1 MLRPFP
7 FETPIAP
14 EALIDRRE
22 ELHRLSQAAAERV
35 HVRLAG
41 PRRFG
46 KTSLLLA
53 HAAGLQGA
61 GWRTVH
67 VDMYG
72 VTSLAEVCVR
82 IATSYS
88 RLRDSRLR
96 AHLDSL
102 GGRLGLSLTP
112 AGPGITLGPRQRIP
126 SPEATQT
133 AAAELL
139 DLPLTLH
146 ERDQIPTLVVFDE
159 FQDLLSAGSGLD
171 GLLRSH
177 VQYHGDAAVYI
188 YAGSQ
193 PSLMRKLFS
202 DRERPLYGQA
212 EPLELGPLPA
222 DEVLV
227 ELSERFEEL
236 GEDPRGAL
244 APLVGVAAGHPQ
256 RTMLLAHLLHRELAA
271 RDVGTTTLSEGAE
284 VEDIALA
291 DAVVRRALSMTH
303 EAHQAR
309 VGPDVGREEGR
320 ARGAGRRRLADGHHD
335 RAPLRDLAGH
345 PAERAARPRPRGAAR
360 HAGRGAVGLGPV
372 AVRRPAA
379 RAVGAQ
385 QGPAPVAGPT
395 PAGSIFGLAG
405 VTQGHVRP
413 ADIGMSASSA
423 AHDGRPP
430 TWHLTVSG
438 SRSRA
443 WAARPSWTGRAR

>member
-1 MLRPFP
+1 MLHGFLYTHAYACSMSSVLRPFP

-14 EALIDRRE
+14 DALIDRRE
-22 ELHRLSQAAAERV
+22 ELMRLSQAAAERV

-53 HAAGLQGA
+53 HAAGLRET

-67 VDMYG
+67 VDLYG

-102 GGRLGLSLTP
+102 GYRLGISLTA
-112 AGPGITLGPRQRIP
+112 AGPGITLGPRQRVTT
-126 SPEATQT
+126 PEATQT

-146 ERDQIPTLVVFDE
+146 ERDGIPTMVVLDE

-177 VQYHGDAAVYI
+177 VQYHGDAAVYV

-222 DEVLV
+222 DDVLV
-227 ELSERFEEL
+227 ELSERFDEL
-236 GEDPRGAL
+236 DEDPRGAL
-244 APLVGVAAGHPQ
+244 APLVGTAAGHPQ

-271 RDVGTTTLSEGAE
+271 RAVGTTTLPEGGD
-284 VEDIALA
+284 VEGIALA
-291 DAVVRRALSMTH
+291 DAVVCRALAMTN
-303 EAHQAR
+303 EAHQA
-309 VGPDVGREEGR
+309 VWDQMSSGKKAVLV
-320 ARGAGRRRLADGHHD
+320 ALADGD
-335 RAPLRDLAGH
+335 SPTGTTTARRLETSRATLQSALRELAREGQHVTRDGDPAIGWGPWRYVDPLLELWVR
-345 PAERAARPRPRGAAR
+345 
-360 HAGRGAVGLGPV
+360 GRG
-372 AVRRPAA
+372 RP
-379 RAVGAQ
+379 
-385 QGPAPVAGPT
+385 
-395 PAGSIFGLAG
+395 F
-405 VTQGHVRP
+405 
-413 ADIGMSASSA
+413 
-423 AHDGRPP
+423 
-430 TWHLTVSG
+430 
-438 SRSRA
+438 
-443 WAARPSWTGRAR
+443 

>member
-53 HAAGLQGA
+53 HAAGLEGA

-102 GGRLGLSLTP
+102 GSRLGLSLTP

-271 RDVGTTTLSEGAE
+271 REVGTTTLSEGAE
-284 VEDIALA
+284 VEEIALA
-291 DAVVRRALSMTH
+291 DAVVRRALSMTQ
-303 EAHQAR
+303 EAHQA
-309 VGPDVGREEGR
+309 VWDQMSGGKKAVL
-320 ARGAGRRRLADGHHD
+320 AALADGD
-335 RAPLRDLAGH
+335 SPTGTTTARRFETSRATLQSALRDLAREGQH
-345 PAERAARPRPRGAAR
+345 VTRDESPSGW
-360 HAGRGAVGLGPV
+360 GPWRYV
-372 AVRRPAA
+372 DPLLELWVRSR
-379 RAVGAQ
+379 
-385 QGPAPVAGPT
+385 
-395 PAGSIFGLAG
+395 
-405 VTQGHVRP
+405 
-413 ADIGMSASSA
+413 
-423 AHDGRPP
+423 GRP
-430 TWHLTVSG
+430 L
-438 SRSRA
+438 
-443 WAARPSWTGRAR
+443 

>member
-1 MLRPFP
+1 MVNHMLRPFP

-14 EALIDRRE
+14 DALIDRRD

-53 HAAGLQGA
+53 HAAGLQGT

-67 VDMYG
+67 VDLYG
-72 VTSLAEVCVR
+72 VTSLAEICVR
-82 IATSYS
+82 IATSYA
-88 RLRDSRLR
+88 RLKDSRLR

-159 FQDLLSAGSGLD
+159 FQDLLSAGHGLD

-177 VQYHGDAAVYI
+177 VQYHGDAGVYV

-212 EPLELGPLPA
+212 EPLELGRLPA
-222 DEVLV
+222 GEVLV
-227 ELSERFEEL
+227 ELAERFDEL

-244 APLVGVAAGHPQ
+244 SPLVGVAAGHPQ

-271 RDVGTTTLSEGAE
+271 RELGSTTLPEGAE
-284 VEDIALA
+284 VEEIALA

-303 EAHQAR
+303 EAHQGVWDQMSGGKKA
-309 VGPDVGREEGR
+309 VL
-320 ARGAGRRRLADGHHD
+320 AALADGD
-335 RAPLRDLAGH
+335 SPTGTTTARRFETSRATLQSALRDL
-345 PAERAARPRPRGAAR
+345 
-360 HAGRGAVGLGPV
+360 GREGQHVTRDETPGGWGPWRYV
-372 AVRRPAA
+372 DPLLQLWVRSR
-379 RAVGAQ
+379 
-385 QGPAPVAGPT
+385 
-395 PAGSIFGLAG
+395 
-405 VTQGHVRP
+405 
-413 ADIGMSASSA
+413 
-423 AHDGRPP
+423 GRP
-430 TWHLTVSG
+430 L
-438 SRSRA
+438 
-443 WAARPSWTGRAR
+443 